1 MKPIKDEHTFK
12 GLDFLDVYDD
22 EGEFLKSR
30 DLRVTFTK
38 EWCNDG
44 IGHYEFWG
52 SKGYD
57 SGTDYWEIDNIEWD
71 KSQWTDAENKVIEEY
86 INCHLEELI
95 EEIIET
101 L

>member
-1 MKPIKDEHTFK
+1 MKATREEHTFE

-22 EGEFLKSR
+22 EGEFIKGR
-30 DLRVTFTK
+30 DLRVTYTK
-38 EWCNDG
+38 ERCNDG
-44 IGHYEFWG
+44 IGSYEFWG

-71 KSQWTDAENKVIEEY
+71 KSKWTDAENKVIEQY
-86 INCHLEELI
+86 INCNLEKLTEK
-95 EEIIET
+95 IIET

>member
-1 MKPIKDEHTFK
+1 MKVTREEHTFE

-22 EGEFLKSR
+22 EGEFIKGR
-30 DLRVTFTK
+30 DLRVTYTK
-38 EWCNDG
+38 ERCNDG
-44 IGHYEFWG
+44 IGSYEFWG

-71 KSQWTDAENKVIEEY
+71 KSKWTDAENKVIEQY
-86 INCHLEELI
+86 INCNLEKLTEK
-95 EEIIET
+95 IIET

>member
-1 MKPIKDEHTFK
+1 MKAMKEEHTFED
-12 GLDFLDVYDD
+12 LEFLVVYDD
-22 EGEFLKSR
+22 EGEFIKSR
-30 DLRVTFTK
+30 GLRVTYTK
-38 EWCNDG
+38 ERCNDG
-44 IGHYEFWG
+44 IGHYEFGG

-71 KSQWTDAENKVIEEY
+71 KSEWTDAENKVIEQY
-86 INCHLEELI
+86 INCNLEELI